1 MVIAWS
7 KAVAARVQKS
17 GGIPEMFRGW
27 NEQVLMRLRGRG
39 GGVKDSEQ
47 EPGTGNRMDSDAIYM
62 QEMRELDG
70 RRENEVLSSA

>member
-1 MVIAWS
+1 MVTAWS

-17 GGIPEMFRGW
+17 RGIPEMFRGW
-27 NEQVLMRLRGRG
+27 NEQVLMRLRSRG

-47 EPGTGNRMDSDAIYM
+47 EPGTGNRMDSDVIYM

-70 RRENEVLSSA
+70 RREKEVLSSA

>member
-39 GGVKDSEQ
+39 GGAEGEES
-47 EPGTGNRMDSDAIYM
+47 RI
-62 QEMRELDG
+62 
-70 RRENEVLSSA
+70 LSRSQAQGIEWTVMSFTCRK